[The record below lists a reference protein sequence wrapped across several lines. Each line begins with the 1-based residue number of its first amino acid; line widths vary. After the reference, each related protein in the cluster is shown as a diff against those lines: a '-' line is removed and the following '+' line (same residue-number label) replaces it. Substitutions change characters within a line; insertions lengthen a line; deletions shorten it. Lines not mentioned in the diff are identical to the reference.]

1 MKKLYVL
8 LLALMGLTLANCHFT
23 EEITFKKDGSGT
35 YNVHMDLSQM
45 FASMSEIE
53 ANKEDTTSQNKKVY
67 EYRDTL
73 IDFNEFLET
82 YKDSMDA
89 LTPSEQAKLKSL
101 KDIKM
106 RMLMD
111 EKNEVFIMDV
121 FRDFKSIEELK
132 DIQTQIKTAQQ
143 LQRDSG
149 GESGSEIEDHTI
161 EYSYTKK
168 KFART
173 VTMLELT
180 EEEQQQIDEEKKNIK
195 MFNEEGLYKIKYR
208 FPKKIKSTSLEGATI
223 SEDRH
228 LLEYQVKMNDLIE
241 NPTLLDFEVEF

>member
-1 MKKLYVL
+1 
-8 LLALMGLTLANCHFT
+8 MGLTLANCHFT
-23 EEITFKKDGSGT
+23 EEITFKRDGSGT
-35 YNVHMDLSQM
+35 FNVHMDMSHM
-45 FASMSEIE
+45 MAAMSEME
-53 ANKEDTTSQNKKVY
+53 ANKQDTTSQNEKVY

-89 LTPSEQAKLKSL
+89 LTPSEQSKLKSL
-101 KDIKM
+101 KDIKI
-106 RMLMD
+106 RMFMD

-121 FRDFKSIEELK
+121 FRDFNSIEELK
-132 DIQTQIKTAQQ
+132 DIQTQIKTARQ
-143 LQRDSG
+143 LQSDSG
-149 GESGSEIEDHTI
+149 GESGDDIEDHTI
-161 EYSYTKK
+161 AYSYTKK

-180 EEEQQQIDEEKKNIK
+180 EEERQQFEDEKQKAK